1 MSGWAGAGVGDVL
14 RPHPSGGR
22 GQSGPCGCRG
32 SAGAGVADIALDS
45 IVEVI
50 LEFGR
55 QQELQLLALLVSAA
69 ALLILAVPLRVP
81 YPILLVLGG
90 LLLGFAPGVPTVTMS
105 PEVVLVGILPPLLY
119 VSAYFTGLREL
130 RQNLRPISLLAIGLV
145 AMTTVGVAVVAHVFA
160 DLPWAAAFVLGA
172 VVSPTDPIAA
182 TAIGRRLGVPRR
194 LIDIVE
200 GESLVNDGTA
210 LVLLR
215 TAIAAAV
222 LGSFSPWDAAWRLVL
237 NIVGG
242 IAVGLVVGYLIR
254 RVRRALDNPPL
265 EITIA
270 FLTGYFAF
278 LPASALGVS
287 GVLAVVTAGLYIG
300 WYTPELTTVQ
310 TRLQGRGFWEILTFL
325 LNVLLF
331 GLIGLQLPPIADALS
346 GTGGW
351 SLVGD
356 AAVIALAVIAVRIA
370 WVFPA
375 TYLPRWL
382 SPRVRDHDPSPPWRY
397 PAFISW
403 NGMRGAVTIAAALLI
418 PLRTETG
425 APFPDRDLIIFFAFA
440 VVLATLVVQGLSL
453 PLVIRALRLEE
464 DDGGADAEEALARVR
479 AADAAL
485 ERLDELVG
493 ESWVLED
500 TAERLRG
507 LYRFRIDRFS
517 ARVDPDGDST
527 IERRS
532 LKYQRLRRE
541 LLEAERHAVVEMRNT
556 GEISDEVM
564 RRVERDLDLEASRLD
579 N

>member
-1 MSGWAGAGVGDVL
+1 M
-14 RPHPSGGR
+14 
-22 GQSGPCGCRG
+22 
-32 SAGAGVADIALDS
+32 VAD
-45 IVEVI
+45 
-50 LEFGR
+50 FGT

-69 ALLILAVPLRVP
+69 VLLILAGPLRIP

-90 LLLGFAPGVPTVTMS
+90 LMLGFAPGVPEVTMP
-105 PEVVLVGILPPLLY
+105 PEVVLIGILPPLLY
-119 VSAYFTGLREL
+119 RSAFFTGLREL

-145 AMTTVGVAVVAHVFA
+145 AMTTVGVAVVAHKVA
-160 DLPWAAAFVLGA
+160 DLPWAEAFVLGA

-194 LIDIVE
+194 LTDIIE
-200 GESLVNDGTA
+200 GESLVNDGMA

-215 TAIAAAV
+215 TAIVAAV
-222 LGSFSPWDAAWRLVL
+222 SGMFSPWAAGGRLML

-242 IAVGLVVGYLIR
+242 VVIGLAVGYVIR
-254 RVRRALDNPPL
+254 RVRRVLDNPPL
-265 EITIA
+265 EVTLG

-287 GVLAVVTAGLYIG
+287 GVLAVVTAGVYLG
-300 WYTPELTTVQ
+300 WYTPELTSSQ
-310 TRLQGRGFWEILTFL
+310 TRMEGDGFWEVLTFL

-331 GLIGLQLPPIADALS
+331 GLVGLQLRPILDSL
-346 GTGGW
+346 GGRDGW
-351 SLVGD
+351 SLVGE
-356 AAVIALAVIAVRIA
+356 AAVIALTVIVIRIL

-375 TYLPRWL
+375 TYVPRWL
-382 SPRVRDHDPSPPWRY
+382 IPRVREHDPYPPLRY
-397 PAFISW
+397 PAFVAW

-418 PLRTETG
+418 PLTTDAG
-425 APFPDRDLIIFFAFA
+425 GPFPGRDLIIFFAFA

-453 PLVIRALRLEE
+453 PAVIRALGLEE

-479 AADAAL
+479 GAEAAL
-485 ERLDELVG
+485 QRLDELVG
-493 ESWVLED
+493 EAWVLDD

-517 ARVDPDGDST
+517 ARVDPDGDGK
-527 IERRS
+527 IEKRS

-541 LLEAERHAVVEMRNT
+541 LLDAERSAVVELRNA

-564 RRVERDLDLEASRLD
+564 RRVERDLDLEVSRVPD
-579 N
+579 

>member
-1 MSGWAGAGVGDVL
+1 MAWLPTPA
-14 RPHPSGGR
+14 
-22 GQSGPCGCRG
+22 
-32 SAGAGVADIALDS
+32 
-45 IVEVI
+45 VI
-50 LEFGR
+50 LEFGT
-55 QQELQLLALLVSAA
+55 QQELQLLVLLVSAA
-69 ALLILAVPLRVP
+69 ALLILAGPLRIP

-90 LLLGFAPGVPTVTMS
+90 LLLGFGPGVPTVTMP

-119 VSAYFTGLREL
+119 VAAYFTGLREL
-130 RQNLRPISLLAIGLV
+130 RQNLRPISLLAVGLV
-145 AMTTVGVAVVAHVFA
+145 AMTTVGVAVVAHAIA
-160 DLPWAAAFVLGA
+160 DLPWAEAFVLGA

-194 LIDIVE
+194 LIDIIE

-215 TAIAAAV
+215 TAIVAAV
-222 LGSFSPWDAAWRLVL
+222 AGSFSPWAAAGRLVL
-237 NIVGG
+237 SIVGG
-242 IAVGLVVGYLIR
+242 IAVGLAVGYVVR

-265 EITIA
+265 EVTIA

-278 LPASALGVS
+278 LPAAALGVS
-287 GVLAVVTAGLYIG
+287 GVLAVVTAGVYMG

-310 TRLQGRGFWEILTFL
+310 TRLQGRGFWEVLTFL

-331 GLIGLQLPPIADALS
+331 GLIGLQLRPILDALS
-346 GTGGW
+346 GGGDW

-356 AAVIALAVIAVRIA
+356 AAVIVLAVIVVRIV

-382 SPRVRDHDPSPPWRY
+382 IPRIRERDPSPPWRY
-397 PAFISW
+397 PAFIAW

-418 PLRTETG
+418 PLRTDTG

-453 PLVIRALRLEE
+453 PLAIRALRLEE
-464 DDGGADAEEALARVR
+464 DSSDADAEEAHARV
-479 AADAAL
+479 AAAEAAL

-493 ESWVLED
+493 EAWVLDD

-507 LYRFRIDRFS
+507 QYRFRIDRFS
-517 ARVDPDGDST
+517 ARIDPDGDGK
-527 IERRS
+527 IEKRS

-541 LLEAERHAVVEMRNT
+541 LIDAERHAVVELRNT

-564 RRVERDLDLEASRLD
+564 RRVERDLDLEVSRLD
-579 N
+579 S